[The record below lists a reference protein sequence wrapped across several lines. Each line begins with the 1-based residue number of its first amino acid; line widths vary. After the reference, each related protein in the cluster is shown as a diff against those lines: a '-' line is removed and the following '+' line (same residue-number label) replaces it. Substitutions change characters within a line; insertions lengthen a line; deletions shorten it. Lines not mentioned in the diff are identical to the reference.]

1 MVQLALTLNG
11 INLTTLMKY
20 FIAVVLIF
28 VLAACK
34 GPDTDPQLTGGSGD
48 PAQTSTAPILQ
59 RINITNTA
67 SPVAGLT
74 DALKATG
81 VYSDG
86 STADLTTT
94 VTWASANTSIFTV
107 SASGVVTGL
116 IQGVANVTATFLAP
130 GSNAAIVGTF
140 SETILAPTPVNLA
153 IAYVTNGLQSIY
165 KNASTFVQAVVYF
178 SNSTSQVVSSWVNWV
193 VTTVSNNGMAS
204 TSVNQVANTASVTGT
219 TPGLISVLAS
229 YLGLTSNSL
238 SLTINSLQ
246 PTGSN
251 LDLTLNVLGVA
262 PSTASS
268 NISATD
274 PQGLPLTYSIVQDG
288 LAGSAVIHATSGAFT
303 YTVPGH
309 TNRAQD
315 VVLVGVSN
323 GVQSSQV
330 TVTITLKTDPL
341 IANQWHLQN
350 VGFTAF
356 ASVLPITGY
365 DMNVAG
371 AWNAGYTGRGIKVAV
386 VDSGLEI
393 EHEDLATNV
402 DATKSF
408 NFLTNTNDPTPSVSG
423 FDHGTAVAGI
433 IGSAAFNGKGGRGVA
448 YEATIRGYNLLA
460 SGAATLTNFGKALGS
475 ASYSSDVDI
484 FNESFGSSS
493 TQLPPQVNSYDAINN
508 NALGLRGGKGAIFV
522 QSAGNSFSSFGSYAS
537 MCTQAIAYGVSCGSA
552 ASDTRREGTLTIVVG
567 ATAADG
573 TKSSYSNAGSSLW
586 VAAPGGEYGMN
597 SSYAPGASGLALK
610 PAIITTSLSGCNN
623 YSSQVNALDSRGANA
638 LAAQCQYTA
647 IMNGT
652 SSAAP
657 NLSGVIALMLHANPL
672 LGYRDVKNILARTSK
687 KTDATRVGVTT
698 STLINGTSV
707 TLDQGWVR
715 NSAGYWFSN
724 WYGFGAID
732 AAAAVNAAKNYT
744 SYLPSMQASSVNSNF
759 SSDELVPQYST
770 VGSTLTFT
778 MSPSFSTVE
787 HATVMLNMSQSPG
800 LLCNQIELISPSG
813 TKSILMHALNGYSN
827 SGVPQQTIT
836 NSRILSNAFYGETAA
851 GTWNL
856 KFYDFCPTSI
866 GSRTSILSTAVQ
878 TLVLTGH

>member
-1 MVQLALTLNG
+1 
-11 INLTTLMKY
+11 MKN
-20 FIAVVLIF
+20 FIAVVLVF
-28 VLAACK
+28 VFAACK
-34 GPDTDPQLTGGSGD
+34 GPDTDAALTGSNGD
-48 PAQTSTAPILQ
+48 LAQTTSAPILQ
-59 RINITNTA
+59 RINISNTA
-67 SPVAGLT
+67 SPVAGMT

-86 STADLTTT
+86 STADLTTS
-94 VTWASANTSIFTV
+94 VTWASSNTSIFTV

-116 IQGVANVTATFLAP
+116 VQGVANVTATFLAP

-140 SETILAPTPVNLA
+140 SETILPPTPVNLA
-153 IAYVTNGLQSIY
+153 IAFATNGLQSIY
-165 KNASTFVQAVVYF
+165 KNASTFVQAVVHF
-178 SNSTSQVVSSWVNWV
+178 SNSTSQLVSSWVNWV
-193 VTTVSNNGMAS
+193 VTPVSNNGMAS
-204 TSVNQVANTASVTGT
+204 IAVDRTANTASMTGT
-219 TPGLISVLAS
+219 TPGVLSVLAS
-229 YLGLTSNSL
+229 YLGLTSNRL
-238 SLTINSLQ
+238 SLTINSLP
-246 PTGSN
+246 PTGPN

-303 YTVPGH
+303 YTVQSH
-309 TNRAQD
+309 TNRTHD
-315 VVLVGVSN
+315 VVLVGISN
-323 GVQSSQV
+323 GIQNTQV
-330 TVTITLKTDPL
+330 TVTITLKADPL

-350 VGFTAF
+350 VGFYAF
-356 ASVLPITGY
+356 ASVLPLTGS

-371 AWNAGYTGRGIKVAV
+371 AWSAGYTGRGIKVAV

-393 EHEDLATNV
+393 AHEDLAPNV
-402 DATKSF
+402 DAAKSF
-408 NFLTNTNDPTPSVSG
+408 NFLTRTNDPTPSVAG
-423 FDHGTAVAGI
+423 FDHGTSVAGI
-433 IGSAAFNGKGGRGVA
+433 IGSAAFNSKGGRGVA

-460 SGAATLTNFGKALGS
+460 SGTASLTDFGEALGL

-484 FNESFGSSS
+484 FNQSFSSSS
-493 TQLPPQVNSYDAINN
+493 TQLPPQVNSYNAINA
-508 NALGLRGGKGAIFV
+508 NALTLRGGKGAIFV
-522 QSAGNSFSSFGSYAS
+522 QSAGNSFSNFGSFAS
-537 MCTQAIAYGVSCGSA
+537 VCAQAKAYGVSCGSA

-573 TKSSYSNAGSSLW
+573 TKSSYSNAGPSLW

-597 SSYAPGASGLALK
+597 SSYAPSATGVSLK
-610 PAIITTSLSGCNN
+610 PAIITTSLSGCSN
-623 YSSQVNALDSRGANA
+623 YASQVNALDSRGANA

-657 NLSGVIALMLHANPL
+657 NLSGVIALMLHANAN
-672 LGYRDVKNILARTSK
+672 LGYRDVKYILARTAK
-687 KTDATRVGVTT
+687 KTDATHGGVTT
-698 STLINGTSV
+698 NTLISGTPV

-715 NSAGYWFSN
+715 NAAGYWFSN

-744 SYLPSMQASSVNSNF
+744 TYLPSMQAISVGSNF

-770 VGSTLTFT
+770 AGSTLTFT

-787 HATVMLNMSQSPG
+787 HATVILNMSQSPG

-836 NSRILSNAFYGETAA
+836 NSRILSNAFYGETAS

-856 KFYDFCPTSI
+856 KFYDFCPTNI
-866 GSRTSILSTAVQ
+866 GSRTSILSNAIQ